1 MSAVKGYALRGEESA
16 MEHGIAHMD
25 ETKRTAVSDPSGD
38 KINKIIQSQLHG
50 IEWKTIHD
58 GFSTLAKM

>member
-1 MSAVKGYALRGEESA
+1 

-38 KINKIIQSQLHG
+38 RINKIIQAQFHG
-50 IEWKTIHD
+50 IEWKTI
-58 GFSTLAKM
+58 L

>member
-1 MSAVKGYALRGEESA
+1 

-38 KINKIIQSQLHG
+38 KINKIIQAQLHG
-50 IEWKTIHD
+50 IEWKTIHN